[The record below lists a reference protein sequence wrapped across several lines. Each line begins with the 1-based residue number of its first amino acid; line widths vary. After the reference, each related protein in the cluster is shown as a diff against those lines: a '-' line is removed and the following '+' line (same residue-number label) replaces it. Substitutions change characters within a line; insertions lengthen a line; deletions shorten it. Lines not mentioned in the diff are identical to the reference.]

1 MYGAGAEKYGT
12 FNEYNYT
19 KDQKTVT
26 AAGAFTRD
34 IIRFTSYED
43 YDKTLDELL
52 LSSIFNNGRELTCKI
67 ELYQK

>member
-1 MYGAGAEKYGT
+1 MYGAEKYGT

-34 IIRFTSYED
+34 IIEFTSYKD

-52 LSSIFNNGRELTCKI
+52 SIFNNGRELTCKI